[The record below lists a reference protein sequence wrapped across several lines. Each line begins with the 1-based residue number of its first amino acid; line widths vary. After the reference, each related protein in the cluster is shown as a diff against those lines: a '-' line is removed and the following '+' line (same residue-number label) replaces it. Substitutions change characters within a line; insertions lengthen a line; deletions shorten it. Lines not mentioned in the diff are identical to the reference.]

1 MYESF
6 EFMCSILVDTHKH
19 APSNRTQTSDLD
31 VKNNWSARLD
41 LKILSMSNRW
51 STCIFQY
58 VFNIESYLVIYWACF
73 DILLSW
79 KRLYILLYSRIFL
92 VKVRYSCTKT
102 PESYISHHNLILR
115 KHLKNLLDNKN
126 IGKTCNYS
134 KK

>member
-1 MYESF
+1 MIGTLKDNVEENGLQNGGQVSTFVMYRTINIPVIPGHIFVYHYSVVNKLYESF

-58 VFNIESYLVIYWACF
+58 VFNIESYLVIY
-73 DILLSW
+73 
-79 KRLYILLYSRIFL
+79 
-92 VKVRYSCTKT
+92 
-102 PESYISHHNLILR
+102 
-115 KHLKNLLDNKN
+115 
-126 IGKTCNYS
+126 
-134 KK
+134 